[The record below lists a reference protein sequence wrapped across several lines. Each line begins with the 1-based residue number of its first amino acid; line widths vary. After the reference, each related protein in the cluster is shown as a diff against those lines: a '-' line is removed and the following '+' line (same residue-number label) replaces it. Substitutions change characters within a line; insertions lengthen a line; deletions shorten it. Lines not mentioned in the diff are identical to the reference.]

1 MAGIRKQTIQSS
13 IIVYFGFLVG
23 VINTYFYTRN
33 GSFTTEEYG
42 VTRIFIDFA
51 QNFYAFASLGTIPVL
66 YKFYPYYKDNLPDK
80 KNDLL
85 TLVLT
90 ASMIGFV
97 LVALASIVFQPFV
110 VKKFGEHS
118 ALFLQFYYWLF
129 PFSFGYLLFAVF
141 ESFSWSLQR
150 SVVSN
155 SLKETILRLIT
166 SVFIFLFL
174 FKLVNFTQFMHL
186 FSLLY
191 LIIAILLAIYLYN
204 TGHLKFTFRISRV
217 TKKFYKKMLGLQ
229 FFVFGG
235 ICLNAVA
242 ITISGLLIASKQG
255 LSDAGVFSLAS
266 YVANFI
272 EVPQRS
278 IISVSTGALSRA
290 WKDKDFNSIN
300 RIYHRSSINML
311 LLSIF
316 IFGNVWLN
324 VAQGITV
331 LHVQNEY
338 MAGLSVVFIL
348 GISKI
353 IDAGTGVNSV
363 IIATSTLWKFE
374 FYTGVILLSLR
385 IPLAYIFIEKY
396 GIIGPAYAELISQA
410 VYNFI
415 RYEFLRRRFNMQPF
429 NAQTLLTVLL
439 GVAAIAATYFLF
451 YDVDGWLGIIIRSA
465 LFSGILIGGIFL
477 LNLTPDAMQLVDVAK
492 NRIRNWRRR

>member
-13 IIVYFGFLVG
+13 IIVYFGFFIG
-23 VINTYFYTRN
+23 IINTYFYTRN
-33 GSFTTEEYG
+33 GSFTTEQYG

-66 YKFYPYYKDNLPDK
+66 YKFYPYYKDNLPDR

-90 ASMIGFV
+90 ASLIGFV
-97 LVALASIVFQPFV
+97 LVSLSSVVFQPFV
-110 VKKFGEHS
+110 VRKFGEHS
-118 ALFLQFYYWLF
+118 ALFLQFYYWIF
-129 PFSFGYLLFAVF
+129 PFSLGYLLFAVF
-141 ESFSWSLQR
+141 ESFSWSIQK

-155 SLKETILRLIT
+155 SLKETALRLIT

-174 FKLVNFTQFMHL
+174 FKMVNFSQFMHL

-204 TGHLKFTFRISRV
+204 TGHFKFTFSISRV

-242 ITISGLLIASKQG
+242 VTISGLLIASKQG
-255 LSDAGVFSLAS
+255 LGDAGVFSLAS
-266 YVANFI
+266 YVASFI

-290 WKDKDFNSIN
+290 WKDKNFANIN

-324 VAQGITV
+324 VAQGINV
-331 LHVQNEY
+331 LHVQNAY
-338 MAGLSVVFIL
+338 LAGLSVVFIL
-348 GISKI
+348 GIAKV

-374 FYTGVILLSLR
+374 FYTGVVLLTLR
-385 IPLAYIFIEKY
+385 IPLAYIFIQKY
-396 GIIGPAYAELISQA
+396 GIIGPAYAELISQV

-415 RYEFLRRRFNMQPF
+415 RYEFLRRRFKMQPF
-429 NAQTLLTVLL
+429 NMQTLITVLL
-439 GVAAIAATYFLF
+439 GVAALASTYFLF
-451 YDVDGWLGIIIRSA
+451 YHLAGWIGIIIRSA
-465 LFSGILIGGIFL
+465 LFSGILIGGMFL
-477 LNLTPDAMQLVDVAK
+477 FNLTPDAMQLVDVAR
-492 NRIRNWRRR
+492 NRIQNWKK

>member
-118 ALFLQFYYWLF
+118 ALFLQFYYWLL

-141 ESFSWSLQR
+141 ESFSWSLQK

-186 FSLLY
+186 FS
-191 LIIAILLAIYLYN
+191 
-204 TGHLKFTFRISRV
+204 
-217 TKKFYKKMLGLQ
+217 
-229 FFVFGG
+229 
-235 ICLNAVA
+235 
-242 ITISGLLIASKQG
+242 
-255 LSDAGVFSLAS
+255 
-266 YVANFI
+266 
-272 EVPQRS
+272 
-278 IISVSTGALSRA
+278 
-290 WKDKDFNSIN
+290 
-300 RIYHRSSINML
+300 
-311 LLSIF
+311 
-316 IFGNVWLN
+316 
-324 VAQGITV
+324 
-331 LHVQNEY
+331 
-338 MAGLSVVFIL
+338 
-348 GISKI
+348 
-353 IDAGTGVNSV
+353 
-363 IIATSTLWKFE
+363 
-374 FYTGVILLSLR
+374 
-385 IPLAYIFIEKY
+385 
-396 GIIGPAYAELISQA
+396 
-410 VYNFI
+410 
-415 RYEFLRRRFNMQPF
+415 
-429 NAQTLLTVLL
+429 
-439 GVAAIAATYFLF
+439 
-451 YDVDGWLGIIIRSA
+451 
-465 LFSGILIGGIFL
+465 
-477 LNLTPDAMQLVDVAK
+477 
-492 NRIRNWRRR
+492 

>member
-13 IIVYFGFLVG
+13 IIVYLGFLVG

-33 GSFTTEEYG
+33 GSFTTQEYG

-51 QNFYAFASLGTIPVL
+51 QNFFAFASLGTIPVL

-85 TLVLT
+85 TLVLA
-90 ASMIGFV
+90 ASMIGFL
-97 LVALASIVFQPFV
+97 LVAIVSVVFQPFV
-110 VKKFGEHS
+110 VRKFGERS

-129 PFSFGYLLFAVF
+129 PFSLGYLLFAVF
-141 ESFSWSLQR
+141 ESFSWSLQK

-155 SLKETILRLIT
+155 SLKETVLRLIT

-174 FKLVNFTQFMHL
+174 FKLVNFTQFMYL

-204 TGHLKFTFRISRV
+204 TGHLKFTFTISRV

-242 ITISGLLIASKQG
+242 ITISGILIASKMG
-255 LSDAGVFSLAS
+255 LAATGIYSLAA
-266 YVANFI
+266 YTANFI

-278 IISVSTGALSRA
+278 IISISTGVLSRA
-290 WKDKDFNSIN
+290 WKDKNFAQIN
-300 RIYHRSSINML
+300 HVYHRSSINML

-324 VAQGITV
+324 VAQGIAV
-331 LHVQNEY
+331 LHVQNAY
-338 MAGLSVVFIL
+338 LAGLSVVFIL
-348 GISKI
+348 GIAKI

-363 IIATSTLWKFE
+363 IIITSTFWKFE
-374 FYTGVILLSLR
+374 FWSGIVLLSLR
-385 IPLAYIFIEKY
+385 IPLAYILIQRY
-396 GIIGPAYAELISQA
+396 GIIGPAYAELISQV

-415 RYEFLRRRFNMQPF
+415 RYEFLRRRFKMQPF
-429 NAQTLLTVLL
+429 SLETLYTVLL
-439 GVAAIAATYFLF
+439 GVAATAATYFLL
-451 YDVDGWLGIIIRSA
+451 YGVDGWLGIIIRSA

-477 LNLTPDAMQLVDVAK
+477 LKLTPDAMQLVDVAK
-492 NRIRNWRRR
+492 SRIRNWKK

>member
-13 IIVYFGFLVG
+13 VIVYFGFLVG

-33 GSFTTEEYG
+33 GSFTTQEYG

-141 ESFSWSLQR
+141 ESFSWSLQK

-174 FKLVNFTQFMHL
+174 FKLVNFNQFMHL
-186 FSLLY
+186 FSFLY

-204 TGHLKFTFRISRV
+204 TGHLKFTFHISRV
-217 TKKFYKKMLGLQ
+217 TKRFYKKMLGLQ

-255 LSDAGVFSLAS
+255 LGDAGIFSLAS

-272 EVPQRS
+272 DVPQRS
-278 IISVSTGALSRA
+278 IVSVSTGALSRA
-290 WKDKDFNSIN
+290 WKDKNFSNIN

-348 GISKI
+348 GIAKI

-374 FYTGVILLSLR
+374 FYSGVILLTLR
-385 IPLAYIFIEKY
+385 IPLAYIFVEKY
-396 GIIGPAYAELISQA
+396 GIIGAAYAELISQV

-429 NAQTLLTVLL
+429 NTQTLLTVIL
-439 GVAAIAATYFLF
+439 GVSAVATTYFLF
-451 YDVDGWLGIIIRSA
+451 YNVDGWIGIIIRSA
-465 LFSGILIGGIFL
+465 LFSAILIGGIFL
-477 LNLTPDAMQLVDVAK
+477 LKLTPDAMQLVNVAK
-492 NRIRNWRRR
+492 DRIKNWKK

>member
-1 MAGIRKQTIQSS
+1 
-13 IIVYFGFLVG
+13 
-23 VINTYFYTRN
+23 
-33 GSFTTEEYG
+33 
-42 VTRIFIDFA
+42 
-51 QNFYAFASLGTIPVL
+51 
-66 YKFYPYYKDNLPDK
+66 
-80 KNDLL
+80 
-85 TLVLT
+85 
-90 ASMIGFV
+90 
-97 LVALASIVFQPFV
+97 
-110 VKKFGEHS
+110 
-118 ALFLQFYYWLF
+118 
-129 PFSFGYLLFAVF
+129 
-141 ESFSWSLQR
+141 
-150 SVVSN
+150 
-155 SLKETILRLIT
+155 
-166 SVFIFLFL
+166 
-174 FKLVNFTQFMHL
+174 
-186 FSLLY
+186 
-191 LIIAILLAIYLYN
+191 
-204 TGHLKFTFRISRV
+204 
-217 TKKFYKKMLGLQ
+217 
-229 FFVFGG
+229 
-235 ICLNAVA
+235 LNAVA

-255 LSDAGVFSLAS
+255 LSDAGIFSLAS

-324 VAQGITV
+324 VAQGIIV

-348 GISKI
+348 GIAKI

-429 NAQTLLTVLL
+429 SLETLYTVLL
-439 GVAAIAATYFLF
+439 GIAALASTYFLL
-451 YDVDGWLGIIIRSA
+451 YDVAGWPGIIIRSA

-477 LNLTPDAMQLVDVAK
+477 LKLTPDAIQLVNVAK
-492 NRIRNWRRR
+492 DRIKNWRK